1 VIFTRGKIHRR
12 ENNPTH
18 GFVVLLVLLTG
29 TCLNCICS
37 KHACNVKTYCK
48 GKIAGSTWMAT
59 NHLAVQHISYHLPQE
74 VFVRKVTKMIE
85 NRKEDAQEVLKGW
98 FTQELMKTELKW
110 SSMLGCINF
119 M

>member
-1 VIFTRGKIHRR
+1 
-12 ENNPTH
+12 
-18 GFVVLLVLLTG
+18 
-29 TCLNCICS
+29 
-37 KHACNVKTYCK
+37 
-48 GKIAGSTWMAT
+48 MAT
-59 NHLAVQHISYHLPQE
+59 KHLAVQHISYHLPQE

>member
-1 VIFTRGKIHRR
+1 
-12 ENNPTH
+12 
-18 GFVVLLVLLTG
+18 
-29 TCLNCICS
+29 
-37 KHACNVKTYCK
+37 
-48 GKIAGSTWMAT
+48 M
-59 NHLAVQHISYHLPQE
+59 
-74 VFVRKVTKMIE
+74 RKVTKMIE